1 MALRRALAASAVI
14 ILRLMEST
22 SPSSPASLASPALPS
37 RRLCWLATALRAL
50 LWLVAAGWLLFG
62 LTWCVLHG
70 WIVPRIDEF
79 RPRLELEASRA
90 LGVPVRIGSITA
102 RSPGAIPSFELRDV
116 RLFDSTGREAVRL
129 PHLIAALSAASL
141 WGLGFEQL
149 VIEQPELDIRRSAD
163 GHIFVGGLEVSRT
176 QRSGH
181 SALADW
187 FFSQTEFVLRG
198 GTVRWSD
205 ETRPAAAPLALTQ
218 VDVVLRNGRHRH
230 QLRLDATP
238 PPEWGERFSLRGLF
252 KRALL
257 ARPGDFDGW
266 SGQLYAES
274 SRVDVSH
281 VKQYASLAPLGM
293 ALNQGRG
300 ALRAWADVSRGGITG
315 ALADLDLQDVN
326 VRLGERLAPLAFDA
340 VAGRISVSENAQ
352 GFALSTESL
361 NFRTADGL
369 QWPGGN
375 AALVHTRAGAGVPQ
389 KTSLKADRLDLAAL
403 AQIASRLPLAPRA
416 QALIASLAPQGLVD
430 ALDAQWQGPLDA
442 PIGLSARGR
451 VTGLHLAAA
460 PPLTGAPVGKP
471 GRPGISGASV
481 DFDLT
486 EAGGQA
492 SVSIVNGALELP
504 GVFEQPRLALE
515 QLSTQAQWTRSGRKI
530 AVQLRQLQFANA
542 DAQGQAEVRWRTD
555 DSAAAPAG
563 GGPDRRFPGLLDLQ
577 GSLSRGEARHVHRYL
592 PLVLAPAVRSYVRD
606 AVQQGQ
612 LSEVQFK
619 VLGPLA
625 QLPFASPAQGEFRVS
640 AQVRGGHFAYVP
652 PALQPPG
659 AAPWPA
665 LTELG
670 GELVFNR
677 ATLEVN
683 GASGKVAGLPGLRLV
698 KGEARIADLMHQPT
712 VAVNLDLQGALGD
725 ALGFVNGSPLAAMT
739 DQALAQAQA
748 SGSASYRVGLQLP
761 IHAISTSRVEGAVTL
776 AGNEVKFAPDAP
788 ALGALQGVVTF
799 SEKGFAVAG
808 AQAALFGGAVR
819 IDGGTEPL
827 PAPDKGH
834 RLEVA
839 FKMAGQVSAEGL
851 RQAQE
856 LGPLARLAQHASGST
871 AYAAALAFR
880 RGVAE
885 LSVSS
890 SLQGLAL
897 DFPFPLNKA
906 AQTAL
911 PLRFERA
918 LLPASLAPGQ
928 PLQDELSLS
937 LGALAAIRYQRDLGG
952 AEPRVIRGSLGVGLG
967 AAETVPL
974 PDSGVRAS
982 LNLARLDAE
991 AWQKILGDVP
1001 GAGALPG
1008 QSPAAGAQAGPFD
1021 ASQAGAY
1028 LPTVL
1033 AIRAGELR
1041 LPGHSLHQVVLGGNR
1056 DGLDWRASIDAAELS
1071 GYLDYRQGGPAGPGR
1086 VYARL
1091 ARLNLAPETAT
1102 EVETLLDEPPA
1113 SIPALDIVVDDLALR
1128 GRKLGRLEIDA
1139 VNRGA
1144 SAVPGAGVRDWHLNK
1159 FNMRLPEATL
1169 NASGDWLAL
1178 APAGPRTGPVSGRR
1192 RSVMDFRLDIA
1203 DSGELLK
1210 RFGMDGV
1217 LRRGKGQIQGQ
1228 VAWMGSPLSPNYPS
1242 LSGQFNVNVESGQ
1255 FMKADPGLAKLLGVL
1270 SLQSLPRRLTLDFRD
1285 VFSEGFAFDFV
1296 RGDVAIAQGVAR
1308 TNNLQ
1313 MGGVNAAVLM
1323 EGSAD
1328 IVHETQNLR
1337 VVVVPEID
1345 AGTASL
1351 IAGVINPALGLGSFL
1366 AQMFLRRPLTEA
1378 ATQEFQIDGAWS
1390 EPKITKIDRS
1400 APAGKARNP

>member
-1 MALRRALAASAVI
+1 
-14 ILRLMEST
+14 MEPT
-22 SPSSPASLASPALPS
+22 SPSPPASPALPS
-37 RRLCWLATALRAL
+37 RRLRWLAAALRAL

-62 LTWCVLHG
+62 LSWFVLHSL
-70 WIVPRIDEF
+70 IVPRIDQL

-102 RSPGAIPSFELRDV
+102 RSPGAIPSFELHDV
-116 RLFDSTGREAVRL
+116 RLLDRAGREAVRL
-129 PHLIAALSAASL
+129 PRLIGSLSAASL

-149 VIEQPELDIRRSAD
+149 VIESPELDIRRSAD
-163 GHIFVGGLEVSRT
+163 GRIFVGGLEVSRM
-176 QRSGH
+176 QQSGH
-181 SALADW
+181 SAIADW
-187 FFSQTEFVLRG
+187 LFSQRELVLRG
-198 GTVRWSD
+198 GTLRWSD
-205 ETRPAAAPLALTQ
+205 ETRPAAPPLALTQ
-218 VDVVLRNGRHRH
+218 VDAVMRNGHHRH

-238 PPEWGERFSLRGLF
+238 PPEWGERFSLRGIF
-252 KRALL
+252 KRKLL

-274 SRVDVSH
+274 SRVDVAQL
-281 VKQYASLAPLGM
+281 KQYASPAPLGL

-300 ALRAWADVSRGGITG
+300 ALRAWVDVSRGSITG
-315 ALADLDLQDVN
+315 ALADLDLQQVN

-340 VAGRISVSENAQ
+340 VAGRIGVSENAQ
-352 GFALSTESL
+352 GFALSTEGL
-361 NFRTADGL
+361 RFRTADGL

-375 AALVHTRAGAGVPQ
+375 VALLHSRAGAGAPQ

-403 AQIASRLPLAPRA
+403 AEIASRLPLEPGA
-416 QALIASLAPQGLVD
+416 QTLIASLAPHGLVN

-442 PIGLSARGR
+442 PTGFSAKGR
-451 VTGLHLAAA
+451 VTGLHLAAG
-460 PPLTGAPVGKP
+460 PLAAGAPVGRP
-471 GRPGISGASV
+471 GRPGISGARA
-481 DFDLT
+481 DFELT

-504 GVFEQPRLALE
+504 GVFEQPRLALA

-542 DAQGQAEVRWRTD
+542 DAQGKAELRWRTD
-555 DSAAAPAG
+555 DSATAAPAG

-577 GSLSRGEARHVHRYL
+577 GSLSRGDASQAHRYL

-612 LSEVQFK
+612 LSEVKFK
-619 VLGPLA
+619 MLGPLA
-625 QLPFASPAQGEFRVS
+625 QLPFSSSTGPAQGEFRVS
-640 AQVRGGHFAYVP
+640 AQVRGGQFVYVP

-659 AAPWPA
+659 AAPWPT
-665 LTELG
+665 LTGLD

-683 GASGKVAGLPGLRLV
+683 GVSGKVAGLPGLRLV
-698 KGEARIADLMHQPT
+698 KGEARIADLMHEPT

-725 ALGFVNGSPLAAMT
+725 ALGFVNHSPLAAMT
-739 DQALAQAQA
+739 DQALALAQA

-761 IHAISTSRVEGAVTL
+761 IHAIGSSRVEGAITL
-776 AGNEVKFAPDAP
+776 AGNEVRFAPDAP
-788 ALGALQGVVTF
+788 ALGSLKGVLTF
-799 SEKGFAVAG
+799 NEKGFAVAG
-808 AQAALFGGAVR
+808 AQAVLFGGAVR
-819 IDGGTEPL
+819 IDGGSAPL
-827 PAPDKGH
+827 PATDPAR

-839 FKMAGQVSAEGL
+839 FKIAGQVSAESL

-871 AYAAALAFR
+871 AYAATLAFR

-906 AQTAL
+906 AQAVL
-911 PLRFERA
+911 PLHFERT
-918 LLPASLAPGQ
+918 LLSASLAPGQ
-928 PLQDELSLS
+928 PLQDELLLS
-937 LGALAAIRYQRDLGG
+937 LGALASIRYQRDLG
-952 AEPRVIRGSLGVGLG
+952 AELPRVIRGRLGVGLG
-967 AAETVPL
+967 AAQTVPL
-974 PDSGVRAS
+974 PDSGVQAS
-982 LNLARLDAE
+982 VNLARLDAE
-991 AWQKILGDVP
+991 AWEKILTDVS
-1001 GAGALPG
+1001 GAGPSSS
-1008 QSPAAGAQAGPFD
+1008 QSAGAQAGSDFGQ
-1021 ASQAGAY
+1021 ASAY

-1033 AIRAGELR
+1033 ALRAGELR
-1041 LPGHSLHQVVLGGNR
+1041 VQGHSLHQVVLGGSR
-1056 DGLDWRASIDAAELS
+1056 DALDWRANIDATELN
-1071 GYLDYRQGGPAGPGR
+1071 GYLDYRQSGPAGPGR
-1086 VYARL
+1086 IHARL
-1091 ARLNLAPETAT
+1091 ARLNLAPETAA

-1113 SIPALDIVVDDLALR
+1113 SIPALDIVVENLALR

-1159 FNMRLPEATL
+1159 FNLHLPEATL

-1178 APAGPRTGPVSGRR
+1178 APAGLRSGPLSGRR

-1228 VAWMGSPLSPNYPS
+1228 VAWMGSPLSPHYPS

-1296 RGDVAIAQGVAR
+1296 RGDVTIEQGLAR
-1308 TNNLQ
+1308 ASNLQ

-1323 EGSAD
+1323 AGSAD
-1328 IVHETQNLR
+1328 IVRETQNLR
-1337 VVVVPEID
+1337 VVVVPELD

-1390 EPKITKIDRS
+1390 EPKITKIDRH
-1400 APAGKARNP
+1400 ARPQGKPDNP

>member
-1 MALRRALAASAVI
+1 MALRRALTASAVI

-22 SPSSPASLASPALPS
+22 SPSSPASSALPS
-37 RRLCWLATALRAL
+37 RRLRWLAVLLRAL

-62 LTWCVLHG
+62 LTWFVLHG
-70 WIVPRIDEF
+70 WIVPRIGEF

-102 RSPGAIPSFELRDV
+102 RSPGAIPSFELHDV
-116 RLFDSTGREAVRL
+116 RLFDSAGREAVYL
-129 PHLIAALSAASL
+129 PHLIAALSASSL

-149 VIEQPELDIRRSAD
+149 VIEQPELGIRRSAD
-163 GHIFVGGLEVSRT
+163 GRIFVGGLEVSKT
-176 QRSGH
+176 PQSGH
-181 SALADW
+181 SAIADW

-205 ETRPAAAPLALTQ
+205 ETRPAAPPLALTQ
-218 VDVVLRNGRHRH
+218 VDAVMRNGRHRH

-238 PPEWGERFSLRGLF
+238 PPEWGERFSLRGIF
-252 KRALL
+252 KRTLL

-281 VKQYASLAPLGM
+281 LKQYASLAPLGI
-293 ALNQGRG
+293 ALNQGQG
-300 ALRAWADVSRGGITG
+300 ALRAWADVSRGRITG
-315 ALADLDLQDVN
+315 GLADLALQDVN

-340 VAGRISVSENAQ
+340 VAGRIGVSENAQ
-352 GFALSTESL
+352 GFSLSTEDL
-361 NFRTADGL
+361 HFRTADGL

-375 AALVHTRAGAGVPQ
+375 VALVHTRAGAGTPQ

-403 AQIASRLPLAPRA
+403 AEIASRLPLEPGA
-416 QALIASLAPQGLVD
+416 QALIASLAPQGLVN

-442 PIGLSARGR
+442 PIGFSAKGR
-451 VTGLHLAAA
+451 ASGLHLAAR
-460 PPLTGAPVGKP
+460 PPAASAPVGRP

-481 DFDLT
+481 DFDFT
-486 EAGGQA
+486 EGGGEA

-504 GVFEQPRLALE
+504 GVFEQPRLALA

-542 DAQGQAEVRWRTD
+542 DAQGKAELRWHTD

-563 GGPDRRFPGLLDLQ
+563 GGPDRRFPGVLDLQ
-577 GSLSRGEARHVHRYL
+577 GSLSRGEARQVHSYL

-612 LSEVQFK
+612 LSDVQFK
-619 VLGPLA
+619 VQGPLA

-640 AQVRGGHFAYVP
+640 AQVRGGHFVYVP
-652 PALQPPG
+652 SALQPPS

-665 LTELG
+665 LTELD
-670 GELVFNR
+670 GELVFNH

-683 GASGKVAGLPGLRLV
+683 GVSGKVAGLPGLRLV
-698 KGEARIADLMHQPT
+698 KGEARIADLMHEPT
-712 VAVNLDLQGALGD
+712 VAVNLDLQGALDD
-725 ALGFVNGSPLAAMT
+725 ALGFVRHSPLAAMT

-761 IHAISTSRVEGAVTL
+761 IHAIGTSRVEGAITL
-776 AGNEVKFAPDAP
+776 AGNDVKFAPDAP
-788 ALGALQGVVTF
+788 ALGSLKGVVTF
-799 SEKGFAVAG
+799 NEKGFAVAG
-808 AQAALFGGAVR
+808 AEAALFGDAVR
-819 IDGGTEPL
+819 IDGGSAPL
-827 PAPDKGH
+827 PATDKV
-834 RLEVA
+834 RRPEVT
-839 FKMAGQVSAEGL
+839 FKIAGQISAEGL
-851 RQAQE
+851 RQAKE
-856 LGPLARLAQHASGST
+856 LGPLSRLAQHASGST

-918 LLPASLAPGQ
+918 LLSASLAPGQ
-928 PLQDELSLS
+928 LLEDELLLS
-937 LGALAAIRYQRDLGG
+937 LGPLAAIRYQRDLSG
-952 AEPRVIRGSLGVGLG
+952 EQPRVIRGSLGVGLG

-982 LNLARLDAE
+982 LHLARLDAE
-991 AWQKILGDVP
+991 AWEKILADVSS
-1001 GAGALPG
+1001 AGPSS
-1008 QSPAAGAQAGPFD
+1008 SPSASAQAGSDFGQAD
-1021 ASQAGAY
+1021 AY
-1028 LPTVL
+1028 RPTVL
-1033 AIRAGELR
+1033 ALRVGELR
-1041 LPGHSLHQVVLGGNR
+1041 VPGHSLSQVVLGGNR
-1056 DGLDWRASIDAAELS
+1056 DGLDWRANIDAAELS
-1071 GYLDYRQGGPAGPGR
+1071 GYLDYRESGPAGPGR

-1091 ARLNLAPETAT
+1091 SRLNLAPEAAT

-1128 GRKLGRLEIDA
+1128 GRKLGRIEIDA

-1159 FNMRLPEATL
+1159 FNLRLPEATL

-1178 APAGPRTGPVSGRR
+1178 AQAGPRTGPVSGRR

-1217 LRRGKGQIQGQ
+1217 LRRGKGLIQGQ
-1228 VAWMGSPLSPNYPS
+1228 VAWIGSPLSPNYPS

-1296 RGDVAIAQGVAR
+1296 RGDVTIEQGLAR

-1323 EGSAD
+1323 AGSAD
-1328 IVHETQNLR
+1328 IVRETQNLR

-1351 IAGVINPALGLGSFL
+1351 IAGVINPAVGLGSFL
-1366 AQMFLRRPLTEA
+1366 AQMFLRRPLMEA

-1390 EPKITKIDRS
+1390 EPKITKIDRH
-1400 APAGKARNP
+1400 ARPEGKARNP

>member
-1 MALRRALAASAVI
+1 
-14 ILRLMEST
+14 MEST
-22 SPSSPASLASPALPS
+22 SPSPLASPALPS
-37 RRLCWLATALRAL
+37 RRLCWLAAALRAL

-62 LTWCVLHG
+62 LTWFVLHA
-70 WIVPRIDEF
+70 WIVPRIGEL

-102 RSPGAIPSFELRDV
+102 RSPGAIPSFELHDV
-116 RLFDSTGREAVRL
+116 RLFDSAGREAVHL
-129 PHLIAALSAASL
+129 PHLIAALSASSI
-141 WGLGFEQL
+141 WRLGFEQL

-163 GHIFVGGLEVSRT
+163 GRIFVGGLEVSKT
-176 QRSGH
+176 PQSGH
-181 SALADW
+181 SAIADW
-187 FFSQTEFVLRG
+187 FFSQREFVLRG
-198 GTVRWSD
+198 GTIRWSD
-205 ETRPAAAPLALTQ
+205 ETRPATPPLALTQ
-218 VDVVLRNGRHRH
+218 VDAVMRNGHHRH

-238 PPEWGERFSLRGLF
+238 SPEWGERFSLRGIF
-252 KRALL
+252 KRKLL
-257 ARPGDFDGW
+257 ARAGDFDGW
-266 SGQLYAES
+266 SGQLYTEF

-281 VKQYASLAPLGM
+281 LKRYVGLSPLGVGLM
-293 ALNQGRG
+293 QGQG
-300 ALRAWADVSRGGITG
+300 ALRAWGDVNRGRLVGI
-315 ALADLDLQDVN
+315 LADLDLQAVSI
-326 VRLGERLAPLAFDA
+326 RLGESLAPLAFA
-340 VAGRISVSENAQ
+340 SLSGRIEAIEQ
-352 GFALSTESL
+352 ERGFALHTEGL
-361 NFRTADGL
+361 RFRTADGL

-375 AALVHTRAGAGVPQ
+375 VALTHTRAGAGTAQ
-389 KTSLKADRLDLAAL
+389 QSRLSADQLDLAAL
-403 AQIASRLPLAPRA
+403 AKIASGLPLAPPL
-416 QALIASLAPQGLVD
+416 QARLAALAPQGRVETLE
-430 ALDAQWQGPLDA
+430 ARWQGPLDA
-442 PIGLSARGR
+442 PTQVGAKGR
-451 VTGLHLAAA
+451 VSGLRVSALPA
-460 PPLTGAPVGKP
+460 PAGSVSGKP
-471 GRPGISGASV
+471 GQPGISGASV

-492 SVSIVNGALELP
+492 SINIVNGALELP
-504 GVFEQPRLALE
+504 GIFEQPRLALD
-515 QLSTQAQWTRSGRKI
+515 QLSTQAQWTRSGRRI

-542 DAQGQAEVRWRTD
+542 DAQGKAEVRWHTD
-555 DSAAAPAG
+555 DSAAAPSG
-563 GGPDRRFPGLLDLQ
+563 SSDPDRRFPGVLDLQ
-577 GSLSRGEARHVHRYL
+577 GSLSRGDARQVHRYL
-592 PLVLAPAVRSYVRD
+592 PLVLVPAVRNYVRD

-612 LSEVQFK
+612 LSEVKFT

-625 QLPFASPAQGEFRVS
+625 QLPFATPAQGEFRVS
-640 AQVRGGHFAYVP
+640 TQVRGGHFVYVP

-665 LTELG
+665 LTELN

-683 GASGKVAGLPGLRLV
+683 SVSGKVAGLPGLSLV
-698 KGEARIADLMHQPT
+698 KGEARIADLMHEPT
-712 VAVNLDLQGALGD
+712 VAVNLDLQGTLGD
-725 ALGFVNGSPLAAMT
+725 ALGFVNHSPLAAMT

-761 IHAISTSRVEGAVTL
+761 IHAISTSRVDGAITL
-776 AGNEVKFAPDAP
+776 AGNDVKFAPDAP
-788 ALGALQGVVTF
+788 ALGGLKGVLTF
-799 SEKGFAVAG
+799 NEKGFAVAG

-819 IDGGTEPL
+819 IDGGTAPL
-827 PAPDKGH
+827 LATDPAHRPDA
-834 RLEVA
+834 A
-839 FKMAGQVSAEGL
+839 FKIAGQVSAEGL
-851 RQAQE
+851 RQAKE
-856 LGPLARLAQHASGST
+856 LGPLARLARHASGSI

-911 PLRFERA
+911 PLHFERA
-918 LLPASLAPGQ
+918 LLPTSLAPSQ

-937 LGALAAIRYQRDLGG
+937 LGSLAAIRYQRDLS
-952 AEPRVIRGSLGVGLG
+952 AEPPRVIRGSLGIGLG

-974 PDSGVRAS
+974 PDSGVQAS
-982 LNLARLDAE
+982 LHLAQLDAE
-991 AWQKILGDVP
+991 AWEKILADVP
-1001 GAGALPG
+1001 DAGPSSSQSASVPAGAL
-1008 QSPAAGAQAGPFD
+1008 D
-1021 ASQAGAY
+1021 VSQADAY
-1028 LPTVL
+1028 RPTVL
-1033 AIRAGELR
+1033 ALRVGELR
-1041 LPGHSLHQVVLGGNR
+1041 VQGHSLHQVVLGGNR
-1056 DGLDWRASIDAAELS
+1056 DGLDWRANIDATELS
-1071 GYLDYRQGGPAGPGR
+1071 GHLDYRQSGPTGPGR

-1128 GRKLGRLEIDA
+1128 GRKLGRIEIDA
-1139 VNRGA
+1139 VNRAA
-1144 SAVPGAGVRDWHLNK
+1144 SAVPGAEGGVRDWHLNK
-1159 FNMRLPEATL
+1159 FNLRLPEATL

-1178 APAGPRTGPVSGRR
+1178 AQAGPRTGPVSGRR
-1192 RSVMDFRLDIA
+1192 RSVMNFRLDIA

-1217 LRRGKGQIQGQ
+1217 LRRGKGLIQGQ
-1228 VAWMGSPLSPNYPS
+1228 VAWIGSPLSPNYPS

-1296 RGDVAIAQGVAR
+1296 RGDVSIEQGLAY

-1323 EGSAD
+1323 AGSAD
-1328 IVHETQNLR
+1328 VVRETQNLR

-1351 IAGVINPALGLGSFL
+1351 IAGVINPAVGLGSFL

-1390 EPKITKIDRS
+1390 EPKITKIDRH
-1400 APAGKARNP
+1400 ADPEGKARNP